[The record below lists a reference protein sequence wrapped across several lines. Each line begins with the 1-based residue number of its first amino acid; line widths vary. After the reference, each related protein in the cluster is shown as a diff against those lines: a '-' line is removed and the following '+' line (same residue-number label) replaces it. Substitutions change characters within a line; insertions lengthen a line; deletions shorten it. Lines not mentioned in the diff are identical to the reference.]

1 MERLTDILLGQ
12 EVVSPE
18 IFSADIVAINLGL
31 TFILAALI
39 ALVYKRVHK
48 GVSYSQS
55 FVVSIVLVSMVVSLA
70 MMVIGNDI
78 TRAFALLGTFTII
91 RYRTAVK
98 DPKDT
103 AFIFI
108 ALVVGL
114 AVGSANYSIAIVG
127 TIMLSGASLFLDAVN
142 FGAAVKREKVLYLT
156 VNTKS
161 IDSEKL
167 ESITKRSFT
176 STVLLD
182 VNYQRED
189 SRLVYSYNV
198 QEKSQAQEDSFI
210 RDAVKLNGVESAEIL
225 ASQNLIEF

>member
-1 MERLTDILLGQ
+1 MEQFIDILLGKDA
-12 EVVSPE
+12 VAPE
-18 IFSADIVAINLGL
+18 IFSADIVAFNLAL
-31 TFILAALI
+31 AFALAAVT
-39 ALVYKRVHK
+39 ALTYKRVHK

-55 FVVSIVLVSMVVSLA
+55 FVVSIVLVSMVVALA

-108 ALVVGL
+108 SLVVGL
-114 AVGSANYSIAIVG
+114 AVGSTNYSIAIVG
-127 TIMLSGASLFLDAVN
+127 TLMLNAASLLLHFMN
-142 FGAAVKREKVLYLT
+142 FGAAVKREKVLYLS
-156 VNTKS
+156 VNTKL

-167 ESITKRSFT
+167 EDAIKSSFT
-176 STVLLD
+176 KTTLLD
-182 VNYQRED
+182 VNFVREG
-189 SRLVYSYNV
+189 SKLVYSYNV
-198 QEKSQAQEDSFI
+198 EEKSKAQEDKFI
-210 RDAVKLNGVESAEIL
+210 KAVAKLKGVESAEIL